1 MAVAEDACVQ
11 LSVRFGLLLPHLNE
25 RQRRLLLATEARLLG
40 HGGVHAVAQV
50 AKVSETTI
58 REGLRELD
66 ADQGPVPLGRA
77 RRPGGGRK
85 RAEDNDPGLVAA
97 LLGLVEPDE
106 RGDPM
111 SPLRW
116 TAKSLRHLATE
127 LAGQGHA
134 VSASTVGRLLRGQGF
149 SLQATAKTL
158 EGTQHPDR
166 DAQFRYIFEQVKAQQ
181 ADGEPVISVDAK
193 KQELL
198 GQLPN
203 AGREWR
209 PKGDP
214 IRVEDHSFFTA
225 AHGCPR
231 RAGHPLWRLRP
242 HPRRRLGQASASIT
256 TPPRSRS
263 PPSAAGGDHAA
274 GSTTPTRPGC

>member
-1 MAVAEDACVQ
+1 MAVAEDARVQ
-11 LSVRFGLLLPHLNE
+11 LSVRVGLLVPHLNE

-40 HGGVHAVAQV
+40 HGGVRAVAQV

-58 REGLRELD
+58 RKGLLELD
-66 ADQGPVPLGRA
+66 ADQGPLPLGRA

-85 RAEDNDPGLVAA
+85 RAEDNDPGLVPA

-116 TAKSLRHLATE
+116 TTKSLRHLATE
-127 LAGQGHA
+127 LARQGHA
-134 VSASTVGRLLRGQGF
+134 VSASTVGRLLREQGF
-149 SLQATAKTL
+149 SLQGTAKTL

-166 DAQFRYIFEQVKAQQ
+166 DGQFRYINEQVKAQQ

-193 KQELL
+193 KKELL

-225 AHGCPR
+225 PQPGKS
-231 RAGHPLWRLRP
+231 
-242 HPRRRLGQASASIT
+242 RRR
-256 TPPRSRS
+256 
-263 PPSAAGGDHAA
+263 
-274 GSTTPTRPGC
+274 